1 MTGATISTHI
11 TKLSE
16 IVALGIL
23 VTIGNL
29 TPYALPVIVGSLV
42 DYMQLTPQ
50 MAGYLGTAEL
60 VGLGLGATLFS
71 WVILRV
77 NWRLFTL
84 VAMSMS
90 VAAALLTPFTHN
102 LPLLFVVR
110 FVAGLG
116 GGMLLSMAAAG
127 LSSTKSP
134 ERTLG
139 SVQIFGMMFSG
150 VALSALPRVL
160 DQMGM
165 VAMFSLIAAV
175 NVAAMALIFAMPR
188 RSPYV
193 EGMANAT
200 PQQLEQAAI
209 SPRHAPPRL
218 LISASTL
225 AGIFLYFCAAMG
237 YWIYYERVGVA
248 ADLSVANIGNV
259 LGASQLFGAAG
270 ALAAALVATRLGARI
285 VPMMFSILLAMACAF
300 AMTRPVDLG
309 LYALAAFG
317 FNFSWGFI
325 YPYMMG
331 VAISLD
337 PSARIVGYALAL
349 QTIGKAVG
357 PALVAS
363 LVVGTVYTGG
373 YWLCLGL
380 FLASLISFIPAILHT
395 DGLLRQQRRG
405 GEVPATA

>member
-1 MTGATISTHI
+1 MTAPAISTHI
-11 TKLSE
+11 TKLHE
-16 IVALGIL
+16 IIALGFL

-42 DYMQLTPQ
+42 DDMHLAPQ

-60 VGLGLGATLFS
+60 VGLGLGAALFS

-77 NWRLFTL
+77 NWRLFAGIAI
-84 VAMSMS
+84 AMS
-90 VAAALLTPFTHN
+90 VGAALLTPVSTN
-102 LPLLFVVR
+102 LTLLFLVR

-127 LSSTKSP
+127 LSSTRSP

-139 SVQIFGMMFSG
+139 SVQIFGMIFSA
-150 VALSALPRVL
+150 VALYTLPLVL
-160 DQMGM
+160 DRFGM
-165 VAMFSLIAAV
+165 TAMFTLIAAI
-175 NVAAMALIFAMPR
+175 NVAASALILLMPH

-193 EGMANAT
+193 EGLAQAT
-200 PQQLEQAAI
+200 LEQHAHAAEA
-209 SPRHAPPRL
+209 PALAPPPL
-218 LISASTL
+218 LIASSTL
-225 AGIFLYFCAAMG
+225 AGIFLYFTAAMG

-248 ADLSVANIGNV
+248 AQLTTENIATV
-259 LGASQLFGAAG
+259 LGSSQLFGAAG
-270 ALAAALVATRLGARI
+270 ALAAVVVATRLGARI
-285 VPMMFSILLAMACAF
+285 VPMVFSCLLAMACALT
-300 AMTRPVDLG
+300 MTMPINFG

-363 LVVGTVYTGG
+363 LVVGTVFTGG
-373 YWLCLGL
+373 YWLCLAL
-380 FLASLISFIPAILHT
+380 FLGSLLSFLPAILHT
-395 DGLLRQQRRG
+395 DAAMRRARQSLG
-405 GEVPATA
+405 TPALA